1 MNNNV
6 AGPTLSRRGFVR
18 LASGS
23 ALLGVALPL
32 LSACGGIAAPSS
44 SSSAAAT
51 SPAASNPSG
60 ASSAPTVSAGAATG
74 QSATGPYPSFVP
86 NPSKP
91 KPDFPARGPLYDD
104 GYINYPAN
112 PTTSTT
118 DAPGAGSNV
127 VAFLNSTQPP
137 PAPYDQNAA
146 WQEVNK
152 RLNAN
157 FQFNIVSQAD
167 YQAKMGALM
176 AGNDLPDIIA
186 AMPGIN
192 GVPNLAA
199 FLRAQCAD
207 LTPYLGGDAVKDY
220 PNLAAIPTYAWK
232 NSGCAVNG
240 SLYML
245 PLQRSAPG
253 LVLLRNA
260 SIYDKIIGPDYT
272 PKNADDFKRVAQQL
286 TSPQAGRY
294 ALGSYQNQALNAD
307 NYSSLFGAPNN
318 WKLDS
323 SGMLTKNFETPQY
336 KETVGYLRDLWA
348 AGVFHPDI
356 PTIPNLA
363 RSYDWWA
370 PGKWVLQWCLWGNQW
385 TNMWQQGLR
394 QNPPFN
400 ALPIRPFTAHDGGT
414 PAHFLSGGFL
424 DTTALKKA
432 SPDRIRELLRIFNWL
447 AAPFGSAEDL
457 LLTSGLQGTG
467 YNMDAQGNPVLTDRA
482 ALESTNVPFRYVIQ
496 RPQVL
501 YQPDIPNFGKTLYD
515 FEEVIISVAVADPTF
530 GVYSNT
536 NNSTGVPVTM
546 AFKDAITDIMVGHR
560 PMSDYD
566 QVLKDW
572 QTNAGNQIRT
582 ELQQALAAG

>member
-86 NPSKP
+86 NPNKP

-272 PKNADDFKRVAQQL
+272 PKNADDFKRVAQQ
-286 TSPQAGRY
+286 
-294 ALGSYQNQALNAD
+294 
-307 NYSSLFGAPNN
+307 
-318 WKLDS
+318 
-323 SGMLTKNFETPQY
+323 
-336 KETVGYLRDLWA
+336 
-348 AGVFHPDI
+348 
-356 PTIPNLA
+356 
-363 RSYDWWA
+363 
-370 PGKWVLQWCLWGNQW
+370 
-385 TNMWQQGLR
+385 
-394 QNPPFN
+394 
-400 ALPIRPFTAHDGGT
+400 
-414 PAHFLSGGFL
+414 
-424 DTTALKKA
+424 
-432 SPDRIRELLRIFNWL
+432 
-447 AAPFGSAEDL
+447 
-457 LLTSGLQGTG
+457 
-467 YNMDAQGNPVLTDRA
+467 
-482 ALESTNVPFRYVIQ
+482 
-496 RPQVL
+496 
-501 YQPDIPNFGKTLYD
+501 
-515 FEEVIISVAVADPTF
+515 
-530 GVYSNT
+530 
-536 NNSTGVPVTM
+536 
-546 AFKDAITDIMVGHR
+546 
-560 PMSDYD
+560 
-566 QVLKDW
+566 
-572 QTNAGNQIRT
+572 
-582 ELQQALAAG
+582 

>member
-18 LASGS
+18 LASGG
-23 ALLGVALPL
+23 ALLGLALPL
-32 LSACGGIAAPSS
+32 LSACGGAGAPSS
-44 SSSAAAT
+44 SSVAAPT
-51 SPAASNPSG
+51 SPAASNPTG
-60 ASSAPTVSAGAATG
+60 PSSAPTVSAAPVAG
-74 QSATGPYPSFVP
+74 QNATGPYPSYVP
-86 NPSKP
+86 NPNKP

-112 PTTSTT
+112 PTTSITQ
-118 DAPGAGSNV
+118 APGTGSNV
-127 VAFLNSTQPP
+127 IAFLNSTQPP

-152 RLNAN
+152 RLNTN
-157 FQFNIVSQAD
+157 FQFNIVPQAD

-176 AGNDLPDIIA
+176 AGGDLPDVIA

-199 FLRAQCAD
+199 FLQAQCAD

-232 NSGCAVNG
+232 NSGCAING

-272 PKNADDFKRVAQQL
+272 PKNADDFKRVVQQL
-286 TSPQAGRY
+286 TSPQEGRY
-294 ALGSYQNQALNAD
+294 ALGSYQGQALFAD
-307 NYSSLFGAPNN
+307 NYSSLFGAPHN
-318 WKLDS
+318 WKLDA
-323 SGMLTKNFETPQY
+323 SGKLTKSFETAEY

-348 AGVFHPDI
+348 AGVFHPDV

-385 TNMWQQGLR
+385 TNMWQQGRR

-400 ALPIRPFTAHDGGT
+400 ALPIRPFVAHDGGQA
-414 PAHFLSGGFL
+414 AHFLSGGFL

-432 SPDRIRELLRIFNWL
+432 SPDRLKELLRIFNWL

-457 LLTSGLQGTG
+457 LLTSGLQGTD
-467 YNMDAQGNPVLTDRA
+467 YNMDDQGNPVLTERA
-482 ALESTNVPFRYVIQ
+482 ALDSTNVPFRYVIQ

-530 GVYSNT
+530 GVYSKT

-572 QTNAGNQIRT
+572 QTKAGDQIRT

>member
-1 MNNNV
+1 MNETV
-6 AGPTLSRRGFVR
+6 PGTLSRRGFVR
-18 LASGS
+18 FASAS

-32 LSACGGIAAPSS
+32 LSACGSAAAPAPAS
-44 SSSAAAT
+44 SSSA
-51 SPAASNPSG
+51 PAASPTSAKPSG
-60 ASSAPTVSAGAATG
+60 APTA
-74 QSATGPYPSFVP
+74 QSAAGPYPSYIP
-86 NPSKP
+86 NANKP

-104 GYINYPAN
+104 GYINYPPN
-112 PTTSTT
+112 PTPSLK
-118 DAPGAGSNV
+118 DAPGTGSSV
-127 VAFLNSTQPP
+127 VAFLSSTQPP
-137 PAPYDQNAA
+137 PAAYDQNPS

-157 FQFNIVSQAD
+157 FQFNIVPQAD

-176 AGNDLPDIIA
+176 AGTDLPDIIA
-186 AMPGIN
+186 AIPANDVSGI
-192 GVPNLAA
+192 PNLAA
-199 FLRAQCAD
+199 FLKAQCAD

-232 NSGCAVNG
+232 NSGCAIGG

-260 SIYDKIIGPDYT
+260 SIYDKIIGADYT

-286 TSPQAGRY
+286 TSPQEGRY
-294 ALGSYQNQALNAD
+294 ALGSYQGQALFAD

-318 WKLDS
+318 WALDS
-323 SGMLTKNFETPQY
+323 SGKLTKNFETAEY
-336 KETVGYLRDLWA
+336 KETVGWLRDLWA

-356 PTIPNLA
+356 FTIPNLS

-394 QNPPFN
+394 QNPPFD
-400 ALPIRPFTAHDGGT
+400 ALAIKPFAAHDGGK

-432 SPDRIRELLRIFNWL
+432 SPDRIKELLRIFNWL

-457 LLTSGLQGTG
+457 LLTSGLEGTD
-467 YNMDAQGNPVLTDRA
+467 YSMDAQGNPVLTDRA
-482 ALESTNVPFRYVIQ
+482 AQDSTNVPFRYVIQ

-501 YQPDIPNFGKTLYD
+501 YQPSIPNFAKTLYD
-515 FEEVIISVAVADPTF
+515 FEPVIIDVAVADPTF
-530 GVYSNT
+530 GVYSST
-536 NNSTGVPVTM
+536 NNSTGVPVTLD
-546 AFKDAITDIMVGHR
+546 FKAAITDIMVGHR

-572 QTNAGNQIRT
+572 QNNAGNQIRT